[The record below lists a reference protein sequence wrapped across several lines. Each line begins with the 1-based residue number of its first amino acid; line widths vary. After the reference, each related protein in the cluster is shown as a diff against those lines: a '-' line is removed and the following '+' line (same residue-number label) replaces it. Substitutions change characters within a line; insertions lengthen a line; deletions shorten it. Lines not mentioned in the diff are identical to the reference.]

1 MITKYYKCTLD
12 SDIVLNS
19 SLNTQGNM
27 SSLDYIPGSNFLGI
41 VASKL
46 YQKPENNDFIFP
58 IIHGNKVSFGDA
70 TISKNNLISYSV
82 PFDFMIDKI
91 EKSIG
96 EDPIYVHHGIKERPK
111 KRKSESIAQLKQL
124 REGYLLSDYQFIKE
138 VEKSFSLKSAQDRNT
153 RASKEGQMF
162 GFDSI
167 QKGQEFIFSII
178 YQDEAYINIVE
189 SNLIGL
195 NRLGKSKNAEF
206 GQVNIESIDT
216 INTIPSS
223 TETRDYLLV
232 YAQSNLY
239 FTDEFGSATFQPN
252 AADLGLEGEIKWELS
267 QLRSFS
273 YSPWNS
279 KRNTTSTQRH
289 CIAKGSVF
297 YVKTTVKTE
306 KSTAIV
312 GAYQNEGLGR
322 IIYNPTFL
330 DCKENGEI
338 VNAIKKYEE
347 IKPLVNK
354 KEPTSKLALF
364 LMNKFNAKQ
373 EDLKISEEVAS
384 CIEELKA
391 KKSPLIEISS
401 SQWGGIRAYAAKTK
415 NQTELKNLLF
425 GSDEKVEKVGKD
437 DKVQVGYLTHGIA
450 EERYWGKKG
459 NLRVFQDIFELGDKF
474 SKSSFIEKFAAEM
487 AKENKRFEGKKK

>member
-1 MITKYYKCTLD
+1 
-12 SDIVLNS
+12 
-19 SLNTQGNM
+19 
-27 SSLDYIPGSNFLGI
+27 
-41 VASKL
+41 
-46 YQKPENNDFIFP
+46 
-58 IIHGNKVSFGDA
+58 
-70 TISKNNLISYSV
+70 
-82 PFDFMIDKI
+82 
-91 EKSIG
+91 
-96 EDPIYVHHGIKERPK
+96 
-111 KRKSESIAQLKQL
+111 
-124 REGYLLSDYQFIKE
+124 
-138 VEKSFSLKSAQDRNT
+138 
-153 RASKEGQMF
+153 MF
-162 GFDSI
+162 GFESISKGQVFSFSI
-167 QKGQEFIFSII
+167 QFE
-178 YQDEAYINIVE
+178 DESLVDLVKSSLLGNK
-189 SNLIGL
+189 
-195 NRLGKSKNAEF
+195 RLGKSKSAEF
-206 GQVNIESIDT
+206 GQVAISELDENQEKSVFK
-216 INTIPSS
+216 
-223 TETRDYLLV
+223 TENYTLV
-232 YAQSNLY
+232 YAQSNLC
-239 FTDEFGSATFQPN
+239 FVDENGSPTFQPKIN
-252 AADLGLEGEIKWELS
+252 DLGLESGEIIWEKS
-267 QLRSFS
+267 QIRTYS
-273 YSPWNS
+273 YSPWNF
-279 KRNTTSTQRH
+279 KRNASNTERH

-297 YVKTTVKTE
+297 YVKTTIKTE